1 MLFRGRALYY
11 VAVMKRTS
19 LIVQMKVL
27 GALENTPGKS
37 MKARYKK
44 VAKMTFTDELGN
56 ERQFTWRTIQ
66 TWWYWYRQNGLV
78 IPQPRADKGFPR
90 KTTPE
95 QLLEAI
101 EKVIP
106 LFRPCDNMNVAAIY
120 RACIEKG
127 YLHRDQ
133 IAPNT
138 FRRHVKHHQLLKG
151 FDELQ
156 DGPVRKARLAFAKA
170 HANELWQVDTLHG
183 PTLSFGEKKKTKTYL
198 ICFIDDA
205 SRVIP
210 HGQFYTQ
217 DSTVN
222 LVDCFRSALFKRGVP
237 RAVYADNGANYSS
250 KEFALTCARIGTILS
265 HTPVRDG
272 AAKGKIERFFRT
284 VRDQFLVR
292 DLSTIDSIDELNSEF
307 QYWVEDDYHRREH
320 GTIGMKPHDRFA
332 LDSHLIQYL
341 PPSDHSEE
349 IFYLETTRCVQ
360 ADNTFSFKAT
370 RYESP
375 IDFRNQKITIRYNRL
390 TKEKGIPTVIVY
402 IGSERIGPAEPVD
415 FTGNDRDPNQS

>member
-1 MLFRGRALYY
+1 M
-11 VAVMKRTS
+11 
-19 LIVQMKVL
+19 IQMKVL

-37 MKARYKK
+37 MKERYKK
-44 VAKMTFTDELGN
+44 VAEMTFTDELGD
-56 ERQFTWRTIQ
+56 ERKFTWRTIQ
-66 TWWYWYRQNGLV
+66 TWWYWYRQNGLTT
-78 IPQPRADKGFPR
+78 PSPRADKGFPR
-90 KTTPE
+90 KTNPE

-101 EKVIP
+101 EKVMP
-106 LFRPCDNMNVAAIY
+106 MFRPCDDINIAAIY

-138 FRRHVKHHQLLKG
+138 FRRHVNHHQLLKG
-151 FDELQ
+151 FDELE

-183 PTLSFGEKKKTKTYL
+183 PTLTLDGKKAKTYL
-198 ICFIDDA
+198 ISFIDDA
-205 SRVIP
+205 SRIIP
-210 HGQFYTQ
+210 HGQFYTA

-222 LVDCFRSALFKRGVP
+222 LIDCFRSSLFKRGVP

-284 VRDQFLVR
+284 VRDQFLLR
-292 DLSTIDSIDELNSEF
+292 DLSAIDSIEKMNSDF
-307 QYWVEDDYHRREH
+307 LYWVENDYHRRKH

-341 PPSDHSEE
+341 APSTHSEE
-349 IFYLETTRCVQ
+349 IFYLETTRSVK
-360 ADNTFSFKAT
+360 ADNTFSFKGICFEA
-370 RYESP
+370 P
-375 IDFRNQKITIRYNRL
+375 IDFRNRKITIRYNRL
-390 TKEKGIPTVIVY
+390 VSGIPEVIVY

-415 FTGNDRDPNQS
+415 YISNDRKPNQS